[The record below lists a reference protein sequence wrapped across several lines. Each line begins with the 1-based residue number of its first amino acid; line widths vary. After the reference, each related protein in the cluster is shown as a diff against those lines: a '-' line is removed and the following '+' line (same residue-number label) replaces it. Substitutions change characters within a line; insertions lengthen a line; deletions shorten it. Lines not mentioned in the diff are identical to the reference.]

1 MQELGGYCDTAVCV
15 GRTRNLKE
23 MIDSATAAAAR
34 RAAAMLR
41 RYQRYEALRPFTC
54 PENADHYLLEPFAI
68 AGDVLLV
75 CPTCGF
81 ADLLLP
87 DDMPALAER
96 LAQAAAFWKGI
107 PG

>member
-1 MQELGGYCDTAVCV
+1 
-15 GRTRNLKE
+15 
-23 MIDSATAAAAR
+23 MIDSARSAEAR

-54 PENADHYLLEPFAI
+54 PENIDHYLLEPFAV

-75 CPTCGF
+75 CPSCGF
-81 ADLLLP
+81 ADLLAPDELP
-87 DDMPALAER
+87 ELSAR
-96 LAQAAAFWKGI
+96 LSRAAAFWKGI